1 MGKGIDFSSKAFHF
15 FQKRKSEIM
24 VWDFLQNMQDP
35 YADSLFVRERQTKLS
50 PQQNITFS
58 EKHMR
63 PKQILRGKNAKP

>member
-1 MGKGIDFSSKAFHF
+1 
-15 FQKRKSEIM
+15 M

-63 PKQILRGKNAKP
+63 SKQILRGKNAKP